1 MENINFKIE
10 ERDKKLRNKIL
21 ITPFYIYSER
31 IIDNVVEKESIKM
44 SLVNRYKENEPKLI
58 INDIVFKIISD
69 NKFNRLSKLLLY
81 IINNVTINS
90 NKIILDFNNNDIKE
104 ISTSDIE
111 LNYLID
117 KLEEYNII
125 RRSTIN
131 NVYIVNHNI
140 IFRGDIEDFI
150 KAYTIIHK
158 TDNIELTVDSK
169 VILDNT
175 IDYAKQ

>member
-10 ERDKKLRNKIL
+10 ERDKKLRNEIL

-117 KLEEYNII
+117 KLE
-125 RRSTIN
+125 
-131 NVYIVNHNI
+131 
-140 IFRGDIEDFI
+140 
-150 KAYTIIHK
+150 
-158 TDNIELTVDSK
+158 
-169 VILDNT
+169 
-175 IDYAKQ
+175 

>member
-10 ERDKKLRNKIL
+10 ERDKKLRNEIL

>member
-10 ERDKKLRNKIL
+10 ERDNKLRNKIL
-21 ITPFYIYSER
+21 ITPFYINSER
-31 IIDNVVEKESIKM
+31 IIDNAIERESVKL
-44 SLVNRYKENEPKLI
+44 SLINRYKENEPKLI
-58 INDIVFKIISD
+58 INDFIFKIISD
-69 NKFNRLSKLLLY
+69 DKLNRLSKLLLY
-81 IINNVTINS
+81 IINNTTINS
-90 NKIILDFNNNDIKE
+90 NKIILDFDNNDIKE
-104 ISTSDIE
+104 ISTSNIE

-125 RRSTIN
+125 RRSIIN
-131 NVYIVNHNI
+131 NIYILNHNV

-150 KAYTIIHK
+150 KAYTIIHE
-158 TDNIELTVDSK
+158 TDNIELTIDSK

>member
-21 ITPFYIYSER
+21 ITPFYINSER
-31 IIDNVVEKESIKM
+31 IINDVVEKESVKI
-44 SLVNRYKENEPKLI
+44 SLINRYKENEPKLI
-58 INDIVFKIISD
+58 INDIVFKIILD
-69 NKFNRLSKLLLY
+69 NNFNGLSRLLLY
-81 IINNVTINS
+81 IINNISINT
-90 NKIILDFNNNDIKE
+90 NKIIIDFNDNNIKDI
-104 ISTSDIE
+104 SVSDIE

-125 RRSTIN
+125 RRTTIN
-131 NVYIVNHNI
+131 NIYIVNHNI
-140 IFRGDIEDFI
+140 IFRGDIENFI
-150 KAYTIIHK
+150 KGYTIIHES
-158 TDNIELTVDSK
+158 TNIELTIDSK